1 MAKKPTTKKT
11 TKKIIDPA
19 APDAADLER
28 MEVIHAHLAIPEP
41 DPEVAA
47 KLTLLDKTFMGKPV
61 SRNVKF
67 DDKAAARYLAHYA
80 MTGRKGDSARYAGVH
95 YVTVLRWLEDHEDF
109 GQLCL
114 EAHELW
120 LNTLEREMYRRGVE
134 GVLEPVVAGKDPE
147 IVTYIRKYDS
157 MLLAMLAKKA
167 DPTGYGNREA
177 SVSVNVNTGV
187 LVAPTQ
193 TTPETTYLPIEDVD
207 VV

>member
-1 MAKKPTTKKT
+1 MAKKPSAKT
-11 TKKIIDPA
+11 SKQKIIDPA
-19 APDAADLER
+19 APDPADLEH
-28 MEVIHAHLAIPEP
+28 MSAIQHHLMIPEP

-47 KLTLLDKTFMGKPV
+47 KLTALDKTFMGKPV
-61 SRNVKF
+61 PRNVKF

-95 YVTVLRWLEDHEDF
+95 YVTVLRWLEDHEEF

-134 GVLEPVVAGKDPE
+134 GVLEPVVAGKEPE
-147 IVTYIRKYDS
+147 IVTYVRKYDS

-167 DPTGYGNREA
+167 DPTGYGNKDA
-177 SVSVNVNTGV
+177 SVQVNVNTGV
-187 LVAPTQ
+187 LVAPAA
-193 TTPETTYLPIEDVD
+193 TTAETTYLPIEDVD